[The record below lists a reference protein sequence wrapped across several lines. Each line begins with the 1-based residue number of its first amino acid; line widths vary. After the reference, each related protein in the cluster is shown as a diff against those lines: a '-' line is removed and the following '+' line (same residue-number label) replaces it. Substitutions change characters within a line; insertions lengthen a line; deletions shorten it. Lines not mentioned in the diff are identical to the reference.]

1 MPQYGVR
8 LENDPSLS
16 PQDYQELGKLAEDLG
31 YETVWVP
38 EGGGRDSLTSL
49 ACIAAKT
56 GRVRLGTGILPI
68 YARTAANT
76 AMGAAGMAAV
86 SGDRFILGLGV
97 GHRPTVEG
105 RDGVPFR
112 QPMARLRETI
122 SIVRGLLAGDTVA
135 VAGRHFN
142 VASASLG
149 GAAPRERVPIYIA
162 ALGPQMLELAG
173 EMADGVLMNWTAESF
188 IDQAVRHVERGAKKA
203 GRDPSEI
210 DIAGYVRVA
219 PGSDEEGSD
228 EEAVRASLRGQVAR
242 YASNA
247 FYRSFF
253 AETGFGDEMA
263 EAADALAANDLA
275 RASQAITREMQDQVA
290 VVGSPEECRAALE
303 RRRLAGLQHP
313 VVAPFA
319 IGDNMRSHR
328 HAITVMAPGA

>member
-1 MPQYGVR
+1 MPRYGVR
-8 LENDPSLS
+8 FENDPSLT
-16 PQDYQELGKLAEDLG
+16 PQDLQELGVLAEDLG
-31 YETVWVP
+31 YETVWAP
-38 EGGGRDSLTSL
+38 EGGGRDSLTAL
-49 ACIAAKT
+49 AAIAMKT
-56 GRVRLGTGILPI
+56 ERVRLGTGILPI
-68 YARTAANT
+68 YARTATNT

-105 RDGVPFR
+105 RDGVPFN

-122 SIVRGLLAGDTVA
+122 RIVRGLLSGDTVA
-135 VAGRHFN
+135 AEGRHFN
-142 VASASLG
+142 IASASLG

-188 IDQAVRHVERGAKKA
+188 VAQSAEYVRRGAERA

-219 PGSDEEGSD
+219 PGGDEA
-228 EEAVRASLRGQVAR
+228 AVRSSLAEQVAR
-242 YASNA
+242 YASNT
-247 FYRSFF
+247 FYRNFF
-253 AETGFGDEMA
+253 VETGFGDEMA
-263 EAADALAANDLA
+263 EAAEALAAGDVA
-275 RASQAITREMQDQVA
+275 RASEAITREMQDQVA

-303 RRRLAGLQHP
+303 RRRAAGLQSP

-319 IGDNMRSHR
+319 IGDNKQSHI
-328 HAITVMAPGA
+328 HTITAMAP

>member
-1 MPQYGVR
+1 MPRYGVR
-8 LENDPSLS
+8 LENDPTLT

-49 ACIAAKT
+49 ASIAMKT
-56 GRVRLGTGILPI
+56 EQVRLGTGILPI
-68 YARTAANT
+68 YARTATNT

-122 SIVRGLLAGDTVA
+122 SIVRGLLSGDTVA
-135 VAGRHFN
+135 AEGRHFN
-142 VASASLG
+142 IASASLG
-149 GAAPRERVPIYIA
+149 GAAPKERVPIYIA

-173 EMADGVLMNWTAESF
+173 ELADGVLMNWTAESF
-188 IDQAVRHVERGAKKA
+188 VAQSVEYVKRGAERA

-219 PGSDEEGSD
+219 PGGDEG
-228 EEAVRASLRGQVAR
+228 AVRASLRGQVAR
-242 YASNA
+242 YAGNA
-247 FYRSFF
+247 FYRNFF
-253 AETGFGDEMA
+253 AETGFGDEMT
-263 EAADALAANDLA
+263 EAAEALAAGDVA
-275 RASQAITREMQDQVA
+275 RASEAITLEMQDQVA
-290 VVGSPEECRAALE
+290 IVGSPEHCRAALE
-303 RRRLAGLQHP
+303 RRRAAGLQSP

-319 IGDNMRSHR
+319 TGNNKQCHIHT
-328 HAITVMAPGA
+328 ITAMAPGG

>member
-1 MPQYGVR
+1 MPRYGVR
-8 LENDPSLS
+8 LENDPTLT

-38 EGGGRDSLTSL
+38 EGGGRDSLTAL
-49 ACIAAKT
+49 ASIAMKT
-56 GRVRLGTGILPI
+56 ERVRLGTGILPI
-68 YARTAANT
+68 YARTATNT

-122 SIVRGLLAGDTVA
+122 SIVRGLLSGDTVA
-135 VAGRHFN
+135 AAGRHFN
-142 VASASLG
+142 IAAASLG
-149 GAAPRERVPIYIA
+149 GAAPKERVPIYIA

-173 EMADGVLMNWTAESF
+173 ELADGVLMNWTAESF
-188 IDQAVRHVERGAKKA
+188 VEQSVEYVKRGAERA

-219 PGSDEEGSD
+219 PGGDED
-228 EEAVRASLRGQVAR
+228 AVRASLRGQVAR

-247 FYRSFF
+247 FYRNFF
-253 AETGFGDEMA
+253 AETGFGDEMT
-263 EAADALAANDLA
+263 EAAEALAAGDMA
-275 RASQAITREMQDQVA
+275 RASEAITLEMQAQVA
-290 VVGSPEECRAALE
+290 IVGSPEHCRAALE
-303 RRRLAGLQHP
+303 RRRAAGLQHP

-319 IGDNMRSHR
+319 TGDNKQSHIQT
-328 HAITVMAPGA
+328 ITALAPGG